1 MSIISEHERTMRRRG
16 RPLSAAQCA
25 LVLVTSGL
33 AVAAVMLALIASV
46 QPAQAGHLTTVPE
59 EAYGEG
65 SVFAEFEPSQGL
77 QPNGSVFARSPLQEA
92 TYREGSVFAQLDP
105 QAGPYRQSSI
115 FAQFYPQPEPTF
127 TPFPPPP
134 ELTIASM
141 PLGPFMPMPAEGD
154 WVVTCGY
161 RCGLHTA
168 ANNMTF
174 ALDIVPV
181 QGQAAGQSIR
191 SPVDGQ
197 ISVVVDASTFFCQG
211 VWRYGPEGGSVIVID
226 FQDDDNAPWR
236 LRLVHLEPDTVGDHL
251 RPTDEPVPVAAGTY
265 LGNLAPLDGCGHLHM
280 SLTRLEEGREIP
292 KPMTIEGALLEDCGG
307 DGCWEGTELP
317 LERP

>member
-1 MSIISEHERTMRRRG
+1 MRRRG
-16 RPLSAAQCA
+16 RPLSAIQCA
-25 LVLVTSGL
+25 LVLVTSSL

-46 QPAQAGHLTTVPE
+46 RPAQAGHLVAVPE

-65 SVFAEFEPSQGL
+65 SVFVESEPSQGL
-77 QPNGSVFARSPLQEA
+77 QPDGSIFAQSPLQEE
-92 TYREGSVFAQLDP
+92 THREGSVFAQLDP
-105 QAGPYRQSSI
+105 QAGPYRQSSV
-115 FAQFYPQPEPTF
+115 FAQFYPEPEPTF
-127 TPFPPPP
+127 TPFPSVP
-134 ELTIASM
+134 ELTIASV
-141 PLGPFMPMPAEGD
+141 PLGPFMPMPVEGA

-168 ANNMTF
+168 GNNMTF

-181 QGQAAGQSIR
+181 QGQAAGQPVR

-211 VWRYGPEGGSVIVID
+211 VWRYGPEGGSAILID
-226 FQDDDNAPWR
+226 FQDDAETLWR
-236 LRLVHLEPDTVGDHL
+236 LRLVHLDPDSVDDRL
-251 RPTDEPVPVAAGTY
+251 RPGDGPVPVAAGTF

-292 KPMTIEGALLEDCGG
+292 KPLTIEGILLEDCGA

-317 LERP
+317 LESP